1 MNCMTLL
8 SSQSVCYAQS
18 NAVGLSTLS
27 AGLPLAACEEVHY
40 KCLSHDP
47 LNQTTG
53 TLRISHSNKTRQ
65 SCLTNH
71 SLIYSSLVHIQWV
84 SLCGSAR
91 YRKFIIPSPNG
102 DVKKGSG
109 AYKEATDNLQRF

>member
-47 LNQTTG
+47 L
-53 TLRISHSNKTRQ
+53 
-65 SCLTNH
+65 
-71 SLIYSSLVHIQWV
+71 
-84 SLCGSAR
+84 
-91 YRKFIIPSPNG
+91 
-102 DVKKGSG
+102 
-109 AYKEATDNLQRF
+109 